1 MTNVKICESYKFS
14 EGPIAV
20 PGRGPAELI
29 LERVLAGGL
38 DEDGREKLH
47 AGLHAE
53 LLPRLLSLAS
63 VNVEYTQYD

>member
-1 MTNVKICESYKFS
+1 MTRATSS
-14 EGPIAV
+14 LRDRLPSV

-38 DEDGREKLH
+38 DEDGREELH

-53 LLPRLLSLAS
+53 LLTRLLSLAS
-63 VNVEYTQYD
+63 VYVQ